1 MLNTNSNNMSIELA
15 FTIFFFGCLVI
26 LAVFLMA
33 IWYDNRKP
41 KHPNRCDCKDV
52 NQCEK
57 WCIGKINYT
66 KSQNNYSISEECKHP
81 NLITEVL
88 ESSATC
94 ETTVEKC
101 ADCHQPLSNPK
112 TDCR

>member
-1 MLNTNSNNMSIELA
+1 MNIQVLFS
-15 FTIFFFGCLVI
+15 IFFFGCLAI
-26 LAVFLMA
+26 ALVFCHKLS
-33 IWYDNRKP
+33 NS
-41 KHPNRCDCKDV
+41 
-52 NQCEK
+52 E
-57 WCIGKINYT
+57 
-66 KSQNNYSISEECKHP
+66 NYSITEECKHP
-81 NLITEVL
+81 NVITEVL

>member
-1 MLNTNSNNMSIELA
+1 MNRLLNINSNNMSIELA
-15 FTIFFFGCLVI
+15 FTIFFVGCLVI
-26 LAVFLMA
+26 LAVFLFA
-33 IWYDNRKP
+33 VWFDNRKKKGECGC
-41 KHPNRCDCKDV
+41 KHRCGYCKELEAL
-52 NQCEK
+52 EK
-57 WCIGKINYT
+57 
-66 KSQNNYSISEECKHP
+66 NYSITEECKHP
-81 NLITEVL
+81 NVITEVL